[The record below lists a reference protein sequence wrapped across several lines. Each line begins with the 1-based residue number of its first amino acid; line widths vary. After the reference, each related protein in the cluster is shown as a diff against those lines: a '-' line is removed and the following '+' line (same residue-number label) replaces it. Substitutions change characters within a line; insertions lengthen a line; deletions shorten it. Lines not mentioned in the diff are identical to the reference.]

1 VRFAV
6 SSLTNPGRT
15 IDVDGLVDTGASF
28 PFIPESLMH
37 SLGIVPTAEK
47 EFLLADGSKKS
58 YRIGELRIS
67 FNGFSAP
74 CLAVFSLDGTEP
86 LFGALALEI
95 LGLEVDPV
103 NRRLK
108 PATLFLA

>member
-1 VRFAV
+1 MRFAI
-6 SSLTNPGRT
+6 SSLAEPGRSAEL
-15 IDVDGLVDTGASF
+15 DGLVDTGASY
-28 PFIPESLMH
+28 PFVPESLLR
-37 SLGIVPTAEK
+37 SIGVVPTAEK
-47 EFLLADGSKKS
+47 EFLLADGTRKTFQL
-58 YRIGELRIS
+58 GEIRVS
-67 FNGFSAP
+67 FNGSSAP
-74 CLAVFSLDGTEP
+74 CLAVFAPDNTEP